1 MIITLLNLNI
11 LKNEMT
17 FLRRVEYFLKF
28 SPLTSAKNQI
38 VTLTRDST
46 LNPKLRVNPE
56 PRCPIPI
63 PSH

>member
-1 MIITLLNLNI
+1 MIITLINLNI

-17 FLRRVEYFLKF
+17 FLHRVEYFLKF
-28 SPLTSAKNQI
+28 LPLTSAKNQI
-38 VTLTRDST
+38 TRDST